1 MATYVFPITHSPQMS
16 DGLPQPT
23 LAHSPPPFTPVH
35 SPHHSVNSSVSSR
48 TPIHTLSIR
57 EYRKQQH
64 TPNPHIETPSGKT
77 LRRKAAAPTLNT
89 AKPKSSVQTA
99 RPQSQSTS
107 RPLHLSHSAH
117 QLNISHRSPFEQQ
130 LLANHLGRAQ
140 SAEPRTQGGSISSI
154 STTTSSGKVGHFK
167 SRKRLPKPPTVTNL
181 APLSSHLAPTRS
193 ILRHPRISTALD
205 VSADHSHADETPT
218 THTTSTFSLSRFP
231 QPPHLED
238 PSFSHSHHNNEH
250 TRIATL
256 SHTSTAPATPPATP
270 ATIHYRG
277 ASFDLVNPHD
287 SLLLHDIVTPS
298 KDFGSSEYFLIPTSE
313 EPFPDISDM
322 APKRALYGDFTAAH
336 AGIMR
341 RAEDS
346 FSSSNLDLPLP
357 PTPAAISPD
366 SSAYTSPIYSPDSN
380 FAPPPLAVAKAPNE
394 SRFSLRQLTRTLTKR
409 LGKSPEK
416 QQIGRELQE
425 LQKLPTSLVSMSV
438 HGEYPRPLQETY
450 VTTPQSAYFP
460 LGPTSPVTPTSPDE
474 PFEHEDIEVE
484 LSRRH
489 PFQRYD
495 SEPMASLI
503 PDDDYSTQAGR
514 VDDPRTSMS
523 GGYLVSKPYYDDI
536 ESIYA
541 SSSIYTS
548 DDRRRSNYQQ
558 SLGGTRQSNPFLR
571 YSGVDASSFANED
584 NPEGLYVYSSRSNR
598 KSQPLSQDMYR
609 RMAMQEKTDT
619 ISKIIDQYDP
629 NVITNNTPS
638 MVSEARN
645 TEHGFSASEPYPLDE
660 LTTSDHEQ
668 CSKAT
673 SGLSQFT
680 FGMTEDQSVE
690 QGRGVGSHLNQQ
702 STLARDAGL
711 SPRVPAPL
719 APPFHFAG
727 DSYRMPHPESS
738 AMFSNQSYNS
748 YGDTRNL
755 LGISQT
761 DGLGLSVSSQLLPTS
776 SSYSEAAVKSLKPSS
791 SYSQPASPAGPPT
804 PQEALDQ
811 ADQIFQNASNE
822 QKQAEKGIPAMWVRR
837 SSGSLLLAKQN
848 SVPTLENRLSS
859 GSGAATAGLTAP
871 RASNDGDWE
880 SVAGNSQPCR
890 DSCGSA
896 AEYGSIADYSSS
908 EGTRNSLGLNSD
920 GSLPSWVGQ
929 NHSQGVSIYSHPSPI
944 RAHHNPFSSSP
955 PQLRPQGWI
964 EPSSPPLGSSPP
976 AATTVPG
983 FRFSTHSED
992 IVSLEATEQPY
1003 ALAPWANGYTFSDK
1017 KTLELLAS
1025 GPNDKIMVETERVG
1039 VYRNDYDQTC
1049 EEGLGVMAMTSSPV
1063 SIFDG
1068 PNTFER
1074 ENTFEKLCV
1083 IGPKGNLTGTPR
1095 GTGMHETGSS
1105 VADTSSPGQMTPG
1118 TARAYPG
1125 FYASPFP
1132 ATGSVTT
1139 IQQSPWPVEPG
1150 YEPTPSQ
1157 MTLYPRPTGLEPVAE
1172 TSPDPG
1178 AKRRESIRSS
1188 TSLQKSQRRVSRSN
1202 VPGQTKLR
1210 QMVLAPGTARKTLS
1224 SADTRFSQYM
1234 GSERPSTSDT
1244 TTPLSPGPQVSI
1256 GTLPIVRTLIAHQH
1270 SPHLLSVEKD
1280 LGREDE
1286 ERRHKLSWVILAVFC
1301 ILPPC
1306 MFLYRVYGDRIM
1318 TSLTKGDVGTCT
1330 SKSKRVAFIGGIAVN
1345 TGLITAIVVPI
1356 IVLHALGAAS

>member
-1 MATYVFPITHSPQMS
+1 
-16 DGLPQPT
+16 
-23 LAHSPPPFTPVH
+23 
-35 SPHHSVNSSVSSR
+35 
-48 TPIHTLSIR
+48 
-57 EYRKQQH
+57 
-64 TPNPHIETPSGKT
+64 
-77 LRRKAAAPTLNT
+77 
-89 AKPKSSVQTA
+89 
-99 RPQSQSTS
+99 
-107 RPLHLSHSAH
+107 
-117 QLNISHRSPFEQQ
+117 
-130 LLANHLGRAQ
+130 
-140 SAEPRTQGGSISSI
+140 
-154 STTTSSGKVGHFK
+154 
-167 SRKRLPKPPTVTNL
+167 
-181 APLSSHLAPTRS
+181 
-193 ILRHPRISTALD
+193 
-205 VSADHSHADETPT
+205 
-218 THTTSTFSLSRFP
+218 
-231 QPPHLED
+231 
-238 PSFSHSHHNNEH
+238 
-250 TRIATL
+250 
-256 SHTSTAPATPPATP
+256 
-270 ATIHYRG
+270 
-277 ASFDLVNPHD
+277 
-287 SLLLHDIVTPS
+287 
-298 KDFGSSEYFLIPTSE
+298 
-313 EPFPDISDM
+313 M

-341 RAEDS
+341 RADDS
-346 FSSSNLDLPLP
+346 LSGSNLDLPLP

-416 QQIGRELQE
+416 QQMGRELQE
-425 LQKLPTSLVSMSV
+425 LHKSTTSLASLSI
-438 HGEYPRPLQETY
+438 HGEFPRPLQETY
-450 VTTPQSAYFP
+450 LATPQSAYFP
-460 LGPTSPVTPTSPDE
+460 IGPTSPITPTSPDE

-484 LSRRH
+484 LPRRH
-489 PFQRYD
+489 HFQRYD

-523 GGYLVSKPYYDDI
+523 DGYLVSKPYYDDI

-558 SLGGTRQSNPFLR
+558 SMGSVRQSNPFFR

-584 NPEGLYVYSSRSNR
+584 NQESLYAYNTRSNR
-598 KSQPLSQDMYR
+598 KSKPLSQDMYR
-609 RMAMQEKTDT
+609 RMALQEKTDT

-629 NVITNNTPS
+629 NMTANNTFS
-638 MVSEARN
+638 VGSEA
-645 TEHGFSASEPYPLDE
+645 TAAEQSLSTSEPYPLEE

-668 CSKAT
+668 RSRAT

-680 FGMTEDQSVE
+680 FGVTEDQSVE
-690 QGRGVGSHLNQQ
+690 QGRGVGGHFTKQPA
-702 STLARDAGL
+702 LARDVGL
-711 SPRVPAPL
+711 PPRAPAPL
-719 APPFHFAG
+719 APPFHFG
-727 DSYRMPHPESS
+727 GESYCMPHPESS

-761 DGLGLSVSSQLLPTS
+761 DGLGLSVSNPLLPTS
-776 SSYSEAAVKSLKPSS
+776 SSYSQPAVKSLQPSS
-791 SYSQPASPAGPPT
+791 SYSQPASPADPPT

-822 QKQAEKGIPAMWVRR
+822 QKHVEKGIPAMWVRR

-848 SVPTLENRLSS
+848 SAQTLENRMSTFS
-859 GSGAATAGLTAP
+859 AAVCLKAP

-880 SVAGNSQPCR
+880 SVAGNSQGFR

-920 GSLPSWVGQ
+920 GSLPSW
-929 NHSQGVSIYSHPSPI
+929 NDPNRSQGVSIYSHPSPI

-955 PQLRPQGWI
+955 PQLRPQVWI
-964 EPSSPPLGSSPP
+964 ESSSPPLGSSPP
-976 AATTVPG
+976 AATTVPF
-983 FRFSTHSED
+983 FRFSTHLED
-992 IVSLEATEQPY
+992 VASLEATEQPY
-1003 ALAPWANGYTFSDK
+1003 AHAPWTNGYAFSDK
-1017 KTLELLAS
+1017 ETLELLAS
-1025 GPNDKIMVETERVG
+1025 GPNDKIMVESERG
-1039 VYRNDYDQTC
+1039 VYGTEYDQTR
-1049 EEGLGVMAMTSSPV
+1049 EEGRGVIAMTSSPV

-1068 PNTFER
+1068 PNALER

-1118 TARAYPG
+1118 TARQYPG
-1125 FYASPFP
+1125 FYASAFV
-1132 ATGSVTT
+1132 ATGSITT
-1139 IQQSPWPVEPG
+1139 IQQPPRPIEPE

-1157 MTLYPRPTGLEPVAE
+1157 MTLYPRSTELEPVAE
-1172 TSPDPG
+1172 TSPDLG
-1178 AKRRESIRSS
+1178 ARRQESVRSL
-1188 TSLQKSQRRVSRSN
+1188 TTLQKSQRRVSRPN

-1210 QMVLAPGTARKTLS
+1210 QMVLAPDAARKTLS
-1224 SADTRFSQYM
+1224 SADTKFSQYM

-1244 TTPLSPGPQVSI
+1244 TTPLSPGPQVSV

-1286 ERRHKLSWVILAVFC
+1286 ERRRKLSWVILAVFC

-1306 MFLYRVYGDRIM
+1306 MFLYRIYGDRII

>member
-193 ILRHPRISTALD
+193 ILRHPRISTGPRRFCRPLTRGRDTDYAHDLNLF
-205 VSADHSHADETPT
+205 VVTISSTGR
-218 THTTSTFSLSRFP
+218 TSRI
-231 QPPHLED
+231 

-523 GGYLVSKPYYDDI
+523 DGYLVSKPYYDDI

-929 NHSQGVSIYSHPSPI
+929 NHSQ
-944 RAHHNPFSSSP
+944 
-955 PQLRPQGWI
+955 
-964 EPSSPPLGSSPP
+964 
-976 AATTVPG
+976 
-983 FRFSTHSED
+983 
-992 IVSLEATEQPY
+992 EQPY

-1118 TARAYPG
+1118 TAR
-1125 FYASPFP
+1125 
-1132 ATGSVTT
+1132 
-1139 IQQSPWPVEPG
+1139 
-1150 YEPTPSQ
+1150 
-1157 MTLYPRPTGLEPVAE
+1157 LEPVAE